1 MRLWPL
7 CLRVGGNCSSL
18 HFHRR
23 PELCPAQKK
32 RAACDIGQR
41 ALCVCLA
48 LPSAMCRVHGGPSR
62 SKPICNKPPGAL
74 YPSSPPKKRTRAPR
88 DNASFSAIGKLCR
101 LGGGVNEN
109 KSCAGDVRV
118 VVTGSGAVGLQ
129 VQRCKAGDRYQSTPC
144 ADGAEQKRWNKQAG
158 PAPTATVAATQAGPN
173 TASATGQESNLG
185 LRLISYERQP
195 SPEAC
200 MRATH
205 VRDSARADTT
215 MRGDPDFMQ
224 ALERAVVQACR

>member
-1 MRLWPL
+1 MKI
-7 CLRVGGNCSSL
+7 S
-18 HFHRR
+18 
-23 PELCPAQKK
+23 
-32 RAACDIGQR
+32 
-41 ALCVCLA
+41 LA
-48 LPSAMCRVHGGPSR
+48 LVMCVLSLPAAAQSAYKCSD
-62 SKPICNKPPGAL
+62 A
-74 YPSSPPKKRTRAPR
+74 
-88 DNASFSAIGKLCR
+88 KL
-101 LGGGVNEN
+101 GTV
-109 KSCAGDVRV
+109 
-118 VVTGSGAVGLQ
+118 
-129 VQRCKAGDRYQSTPC
+129 YQSTPC

-158 PAPTATVAATQAGPN
+158 PAPTATVTATQAGPN

-200 MRATH
+200 TRATH